1 MIFWLIVLV
10 LSSSTLFCVYKLVYI
25 IRSYQET
32 SFANSKIRTIA
43 VSENHS
49 TSEPQEEDAE
59 DAKSEVPII
68 IDWDKLKNINS
79 DIIAWLYCEGT
90 SVNYPVVQ
98 AKDNEY
104 YLSRQFDKTKSSAG
118 SLFLDCRNNIL
129 SRDENLIIYG
139 HRMKDDSMFGIIPMY
154 ADEDYYLDHPIM
166 YLLTPEQN
174 YVVKIFAC
182 RTVNGD
188 MNHLRTFFEDRDAF
202 NTYINSAVKQSYWM
216 PDIDLATEESILT
229 LVTCSSYK
237 HASKPRILV
246 HGILEPIA

>member
-1 MIFWLIVLV
+1 M
-10 LSSSTLFCVYKLVYI
+10 
-25 IRSYQET
+25 
-32 SFANSKIRTIA
+32 
-43 VSENHS
+43 HS
-49 TSEPQEEDAE
+49 TSAPLVEDTE
-59 DAKSEVPII
+59 DTKSEVPII

-90 SVNYPVVQ
+90 SVNSPVVQ
-98 AKDNEY
+98 AEDNEY
-104 YLSRQFDKTKSSAG
+104 YLARQFDKTKSSAG
-118 SLFLDCRNNIL
+118 SLFLDCRNNIS

-174 YVVKIFAC
+174 YVVEIFAC

-188 MNHLRTFFEDRDAF
+188 MNYLRTFFEDRDAF
-202 NTYINSAVKQSYWM
+202 ITYINSAVKQSYWM

-246 HGILEPIA
+246 HGILKLIA